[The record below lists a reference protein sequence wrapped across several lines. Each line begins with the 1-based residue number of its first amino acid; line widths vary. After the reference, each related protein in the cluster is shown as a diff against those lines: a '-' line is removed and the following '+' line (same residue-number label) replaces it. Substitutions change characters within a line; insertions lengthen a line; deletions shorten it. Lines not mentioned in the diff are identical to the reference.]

1 MAYRNTIG
9 ARVSRA
15 FKRGAGGVFAGL
27 LMLIGLVF
35 LSIAAWIVLVASHGT
50 MMAAVIFGC
59 AFVGLGIVILA
70 GLMMTSRPRAH
81 HAHPPHRKPDMVD
94 DYVRLAEGFAAG
106 LRAGRRT
113 RGQGA

>member
-1 MAYRNTIG
+1 M
-9 ARVSRA
+9 
-15 FKRGAGGVFAGL
+15 AGL
-27 LMLIGLVF
+27 LLFIGLVF
-35 LSIAAWIVLVASHGT
+35 LSIAAWIVVSAAHGT

-70 GLMMTSRPRAH
+70 GLMATSGPRENH
-81 HAHPPHRKPDMVD
+81 GPSVHRKPDMVD

-113 RGQGA
+113 RG